1 MIFLRNAPIFI
12 RNAVIFLKNTPTATV
27 PAGIVTRPAEAVS
40 SRLAT
45 ARGRPAMVATSAGA
59 LSAHPVATRSKPLN
73 AMRRNLIRDSASEM
87 VVSRVA
93 MGDG

>member
-1 MIFLRNAPIFI
+1 MIFL

-27 PAGIVTRPAEAVS
+27 PEGTVARPAETVS

-45 ARGRPAMVATSAGA
+45 ARGHPAMVATSAGA
-59 LSAHPVATRSKPLN
+59 LSAHPLTTRRKPLN